1 MTIRRVPLLP
11 LAASLAWACDQDG
24 TGTWPDGTIDAHDD
38 GTVDAPVEP
47 GTDPVE
53 ETVPDATEE
62 PTTDPATDTG
72 GTYDGEPGRFTQTF
86 NSRTYQLYVP
96 GAYSHSTPIPV
107 VLGFHGAGDTGS
119 NFYTIVDAY
128 GWTAA
133 ADAGPFIL
141 IVPDTKSPYSD
152 FAVWSGN
159 PMDDFDEMFAEM
171 SDVLDLVA
179 DVGTHYNI
187 DTDSFYAFGF
197 SDGGLFLGV
206 AGFQYAADFAGL
218 VIAGYG
224 WGGFYAVDPSWLIPV
239 YMICGTGD
247 SFYSYANDTQAYLSS
262 QGHPLEWVPVS
273 GAGHQFSALMSARS
287 PTTIYG
293 WLSTH

>member
-1 MTIRRVPLLP
+1 MTLNRTLLVL
-11 LAASLAWACDQDG
+11 LAASLAWACDQDSG
-24 TGTWPDGTIDAHDD
+24 GWPDGTTDVV
-38 GTVDAPVEP
+38 VDTPVET
-47 GTDPVE
+47 GMDVIE
-53 ETVPDATEE
+53 ESVPDAVEE
-62 PTTDPATDTG
+62 PVDDPVTDTG
-72 GTYDGEPGRFTQTF
+72 GTYDGVPGEFTQTF
-86 NSRTYQLYVP
+86 NARNYRMYVP

-107 VLGFHGAGDTGS
+107 VIGFHGAGDTGS
-119 NFYTIVDAY
+119 NFYAFSASA

-152 FAVWSGN
+152 FAVWSGD

-171 SDVLDLVA
+171 SDILDLVA
-179 DVGTHYNI
+179 DVGIHYNL
-187 DTDSFYAFGF
+187 DTESFYAFGF

-206 AGFQYAADFAGL
+206 AGFQYASDFAGL
-218 VIAGYG
+218 VVAGYG

-239 YMICGTGD
+239 YMICGSAD
-247 SFYSYANDTQAYLSS
+247 SFYTYAEDTRTFLSS

-273 GAGHQFSALMSARS
+273 GAGHSFGSLMSARS